1 MRFLIDECLPPR
13 MGAVA
18 RCRRRLVCKFVEQ
31 SGGLTCDPL
40 PIPSLPVATIL
51 GSQPLC
57 HGSRGAIHDDGCR
70 LALSQFKSSVREV
83 FRIR

>member
-13 MGAVA
+13 MAVLLRGAGGDSFANSLSRAVA
-18 RCRRRLVCKFVEQ
+18 
-31 SGGLTCDPL
+31 CDPL